1 MIDLTRYGLPYR
13 VAYVPPRI
21 LERVRDRNVTRL
33 WKEADHAR
41 NRGEMYPVWPTTILG
56 ARNGEESVTWD
67 YTNRLQMVIGHVEDY
82 VDRERLGIVVV
93 VSTGRAFNLW
103 APMYRR
109 LCRKAGLMKFWRLFE
124 KEELEPSQEQLDL
137 ALWAFKQ
144 ATIVV
149 GKEAR
154 FQPTRVGPD
163 NPPPLMRSCTR
174 EVLVSRW
181 IQARIDEIKASLLTS
196 CAVTIARLQARQ
208 RRTLTVNLD
217 EAIAQL
223 QTYAVGMGAR
233 INTPPHRVAT
243 LSKASAQEIVRRI
256 DAVMEPKG
264 KRIRK
269 LYDYLQGV

>member
-13 VAYVPPRI
+13 VAYVPPGI
-21 LERVRDRNVTRL
+21 LERVRERNVTRL
-33 WKEADHAR
+33 WKEVNHAR
-41 NRGEMYPVWPTTILG
+41 NRGEMYPVWPTTILF

-93 VSTGRAFNLW
+93 VSNQRAFNLCT
-103 APMYRR
+103 PMYRR

-124 KEELEPSQEQLDL
+124 KEEQNPAQEELDL
-137 ALWAFKQ
+137 ALWAFRQ
-144 ATIVV
+144 AAVVV

-174 EVLVSRW
+174 EVLVSRR
-181 IQARIDEIKASLLTS
+181 IQAEIDGIKITLLAS
-196 CAVTIARLQARQ
+196 CAATVVRLQARP
-208 RRTLTVNLD
+208 RRTATIDLD
-217 EAIAQL
+217 EAIAQI
-223 QTYAVGMGAR
+223 QTYTVGMGHF
-233 INTPPHRVAT
+233 TPIPRRVAT

-269 LYDYLQGV
+269 LYDYLQSV

>member
-13 VAYVPPRI
+13 VAYVPPEI
-21 LERVRDRNVTRL
+21 LERVRERNVTRL
-33 WKEADHAR
+33 WREADHAR

-67 YTNRLQMVIGHVEDY
+67 YTSRLQMVIGHVADY
-82 VDRERLGIVVV
+82 VDRERSGIVVV
-93 VSTGRAFNLW
+93 ISTGRAFNLW

-124 KEELEPSQEQLDL
+124 KEELGPSPDELDL

-163 NPPPLMRSCTR
+163 NPQSLMRTCAR
-174 EVLVSRW
+174 ELLIPRR
-181 IQARIDEIKASLLTS
+181 IQAGIDEIKASLLIS
-196 CAVTIARLQARQ
+196 CAATIARLQARQ
-208 RRTLTVNLD
+208 RRTLTVDLD
-217 EAIAQL
+217 ETIAQI
-223 QTYAVGMGAR
+223 QTYTVGMGHF
-233 INTPPHRVAT
+233 TPVPRRVAT

-269 LYDYLQGV
+269 LYDYLQSV